1 VAEGLMETIL
11 QQFLNFEIMQKV
23 FPLLLRGLGTTAHL
37 CALVIPLGLAGGL
50 LVALLSLSQ
59 RRVVAWTTVALVD
72 LFRAA
77 PPLVLLIL
85 LYSGLPFAGV
95 NLTPTVA
102 VCLAFFCNTSS
113 YYGEIYRAGIESVGR
128 GQWEAARSTGLGG
141 VQTLVHVVLPQAVRN
156 VLPDL
161 VSNTIEVVKLT
172 SIASVVSFP
181 ELLYSADMAR
191 SVTLNS
197 SPVVLAATIYVLLLW
212 PLVRLVSRLER
223 RVASH

>member
-1 VAEGLMETIL
+1 MESL
-11 QQFLNFEIMQKV
+11 LHQFLNFEIMQKV
-23 FPLLLRGLGTTAHL
+23 FPLLLRGLGTTAYL
-37 CALVIPLGLAGGL
+37 CAMVVPLGLAGGL
-50 LVALLSLSQ
+50 LVALLSLS
-59 RRVVAWTTVALVD
+59 RRRAVAWTTIALVD

-95 NLTPTVA
+95 SLSPTVA

-113 YYGEIYRAGIESVGR
+113 YYGEIYRAGIESIGR
-128 GQWEAARSTGLGG
+128 GQWEAARSTGLTGL
-141 VQTLVHVVLPQAVRN
+141 QTLAHVVLPQAVRN

-197 SPVVLAATIYVLLLW
+197 SPVVLAAAIYIVLLW

>member
-1 VAEGLMETIL
+1 MDLIL
-11 QQFLNFEIMQKV
+11 QQFFNVEIMLKV
-23 FPLLLRGLGTTAHL
+23 WPLLLRGLGTTLHL
-37 CALVIPLGLAGGL
+37 CALVIPLGLIGGL
-50 LVALLSLSQ
+50 AVALLSLS
-59 RRVVAWTTVALVD
+59 RRRTVTWGAIALVD
-72 LFRAA
+72 FFRAA

-95 NLTPTVA
+95 NLSPTVA
-102 VCLAFFCNTSS
+102 VCLAFFLNTSS

-141 VQTLVHVVLPQAVRN
+141 TQTIVYVVLPQAVRN

-191 SVTLNS
+191 SLTFNS
-197 SPVVLAATIYVLLLW
+197 SPVVLAAIMYIVILL

-223 RVASH
+223 RVAMH